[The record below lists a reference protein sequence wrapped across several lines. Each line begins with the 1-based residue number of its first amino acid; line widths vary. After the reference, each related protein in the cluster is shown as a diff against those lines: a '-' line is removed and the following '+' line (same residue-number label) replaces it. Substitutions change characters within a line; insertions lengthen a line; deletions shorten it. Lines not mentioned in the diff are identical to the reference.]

1 MNTLAAMYN
10 IWDSFLSSIDANPA
24 LSGNDKLNYLISL
37 LKSTAAEAI
46 AGPTPMD
53 ANYEEA
59 VAALKKRF
67 GNPQLIINH
76 HMKALL
82 VYHLIMTLG
91 AYGSYTIWWKL
102 IFED

>member
-1 MNTLAAMYN
+1 
-10 IWDSFLSSIDANPA
+10 
-24 LSGNDKLNYLISL
+24 
-37 LKSTAAEAI
+37 
-46 AGPTPMD
+46 MD